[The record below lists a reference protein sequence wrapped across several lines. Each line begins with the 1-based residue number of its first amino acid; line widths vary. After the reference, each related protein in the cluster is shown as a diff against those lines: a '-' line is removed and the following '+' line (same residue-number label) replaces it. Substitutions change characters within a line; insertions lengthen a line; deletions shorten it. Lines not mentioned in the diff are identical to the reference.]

1 MFISNRKAFSMV
13 ELVFV
18 IVVIGILASVAI
30 PKFAV
35 TRDDAEIT
43 KAKGVLASVRSSL
56 ATLRQQ
62 RILSGNFTPI
72 TELGDANNAFGPTIL
87 EYPVPS
93 CSVQGCWERTDAL
106 HYKFHHPVSG
116 TADFNLTNGR
126 LICENNNC
134 DFLEN

>member
-1 MFISNRKAFSMV
+1 MFVLKRKAFSMV

-43 KAKGVLASVRSSL
+43 KAKATLASVRSSL
-56 ATLRQQ
+56 ATIKQK
-62 RILSGNFTPI
+62 RILSGNFTPV
-72 TELGDANNAFGPTIL
+72 TDLGDATNAFGGEIL
-87 EYPVPS
+87 EYPVAS
-93 CSVQGCWERTDAL
+93 CAVQGCWQRVDAT
-106 HYKFHHPVSG
+106 HYKFHYPVTG
-116 TADFNLTNGR
+116 TADFNLTNNR

-134 DFLEN
+134 GLLDN